1 MRKIIKSNIE
11 KARPVLFCAGLLM
24 YLGHAPAVFAQSL
37 LDSASQAQLASWLG
51 EGPLSL
57 KAIYTKSVGD
67 TSFDFHKASD
77 GKGRTFSVMEARNE
91 SGQTWLVGGY
101 NPQSW
106 NSSGTYNMTPEDS
119 QRTAFIFNL
128 STGQRHIQTPKSYA
142 LDSIGAYQTLN
153 DINAGPTFGIGADLG
168 VSADLTTKGVSYR
181 YSYIDPDQGVFGI
194 SLLDGKPYSSHP
206 NVTFGAI
213 QVFSISAVPEPAS
226 YALMV
231 LGLALIGGIQA
242 RKRHLD
248 SHLA

>member
-1 MRKIIKSNIE
+1 MRQQIKSTAQ
-11 KARPVLFCAGLLM
+11 KAHPVRFCAGLLM
-24 YLGHAPAVFAQSL
+24 CLCLSPAVSAQSL
-37 LDSASQAQLASWLG
+37 LDEAKQAQLASWLG

-57 KAIYTKSVGD
+57 KAIYTKSAGD
-67 TSFDFHKASD
+67 TSIDFHKAAD

-168 VSADLTTKGVSYR
+168 VSADLTTRGVSYR
-181 YSYIDPDQGVFGI
+181 YSYIDTDQGIFGI
-194 SLLDGKPYSSHP
+194 SLLDGKPYSTYP

-213 QVFSISAVPEPAS
+213 QIFSISAVPEPAS
-226 YALMV
+226 YVLMA
-231 LGLALIGGIQA
+231 LGLALIGGMRA
-242 RKRHLD
+242 RIRPW
-248 SHLA
+248 ATV